1 MLSGLL
7 VFQSNFEADARG
19 EGDLLLKLDTEVVFP
34 VEPVAPHVDSPTGLE
49 LVINRIGRRKARL
62 LDVGLC
68 VGQSDLL
75 HLIRCIQRCGR
86 NPQFTQDKVSM
97 SHTSGPFFRESVVE
111 QGL

>member
-68 VGQSDLL
+68 VG
-75 HLIRCIQRCGR
+75 
-86 NPQFTQDKVSM
+86 
-97 SHTSGPFFRESVVE
+97 
-111 QGL
+111 